1 MTQLGT
7 RVGRAFFGQFQSL
20 RPVQARAIQAV
31 LDGRDVL
38 IRAGTGSGKTEA
50 AAAPLT
56 ERYLDELDT
65 SEAVVVLYISPTRAL
80 ANDLA
85 RRLEPVYD
93 RLGLAVG
100 VRHGERKDLTRAS
113 CPGVLITTPE
123 SLDVMT
129 GNQEPR
135 LLEVRAIVL
144 DEIHLLANSQRGL
157 QLGIALHRLEL
168 LVERRLQTVGLSA
181 TVADPLAV
189 WHFFRPGTD
198 PEVVDDVGP
207 SRTLER
213 RIYVDVTHA
222 ELAERLARLDGPS
235 EKVLVFANSRREC
248 DVLADALR
256 EGAGFGEAVF
266 SHHSSL
272 TKEARERV
280 EADFERLDRAVC
292 VATSTLELGIDI
304 GDVTLVVLFG
314 APANWQSFL
323 QRCGRGNRRSDVVQ
337 ALCVV
342 PAPKPEDH
350 LGLRE
355 LLTFQALLQQ
365 IDAGALDWSM
375 PFELYGAAAQQ
386 FVSAIHGA
394 SGAFTGINR
403 LVEIAEPWPH
413 LGPDVVEEMLE
424 ELVARDVLTRHP
436 VYRRYGAGGGLWEL
450 RNQLQIWSNMPLSS
464 RDIELMHGSS
474 TLGRVPATNLLRL
487 QEGRVFAFSGRR
499 WEVEALVA
507 GAVRVRP
514 TSRRPDVEL
523 KFGRRGAPLDAA
535 VIEQIRALLATG
547 DVGRDVYPAARAEE
561 LRVRLASLRPLAQ
574 DDVLPRSATGT
585 HQTYLT
591 FAGKLTNQLLA
602 SWAGT
607 DPRRCDDFT
616 LVLDASLDSAA
627 IPDCASLLPYLA
639 TIELDE
645 GEMSE
650 FQRLL
655 PPRLRRLELEN
666 EWVRRPIHD
675 RVLDRLRSA
684 EVIHLPSATLQLA
697 RGES

>member
-1 MTQLGT
+1 MKELGA
-7 RVGRAFFGQFQSL
+7 RVGRAFFGQFQTL
-20 RPVQARAIQAV
+20 RPVQARAIEAV
-31 LDGRDVL
+31 LGGSDVL

-56 ERYLDELDT
+56 QRYLDELDH
-65 SEAVVVLYISPTRAL
+65 SETVVVLYISPTRAL

-93 RLGLAVG
+93 RLGLTVG
-100 VRHGERKDLTRAS
+100 VRHGERKDLARAA

-135 LLEVRAIVL
+135 LLHVRAIVL
-144 DEIHLLANSQRGL
+144 DEIHLLANTQRGL

-189 WHFFRPGTD
+189 WHFFRPGSS
-198 PEVVDDVGP
+198 PQVIDDVGP

-213 RIYVDVTHA
+213 RIYIDVNHA
-222 ELAERLARLDGPS
+222 DLAERLARLDGPS
-235 EKVLVFANSRREC
+235 EKILVFANSRREC

-256 EGAGFGEAVF
+256 EGAGFGDAVF

-280 EADFERLDRAVC
+280 ESEFERLDRAVC

-314 APANWQSFL
+314 APTNWQSLL

-342 PAPKPEDH
+342 PAPKPDEQ
-350 LGLRE
+350 LGLRQ

-365 IDAGALDWSM
+365 IDTGALDWSL
-375 PFELYGAAAQQ
+375 PFDLYGAAAQQ
-386 FVSAIHGA
+386 FVSALHGA
-394 SGAFTGINR
+394 GGAFTGINR
-403 LVEIAEPWPH
+403 FIDITRPWPH
-413 LGPDVVEEMLE
+413 LNPDVVEETLE

-436 VYRRYGAGGGLWEL
+436 VYRRYGAGEGLWDL
-450 RNQLQIWSNMPLSS
+450 RSQLQIWSNMPLSA

-474 TLGRVPATNLLRL
+474 ALGRVPATNLLRL
-487 QEGRVFAFSGRR
+487 QEGKVFAFSGRR
-499 WEVEALVA
+499 WEVEAFLA

-535 VIEQIRALLATG
+535 VIEQIRLLLAAG
-547 DVGRDVYPAARAEE
+547 DVGLDVYPAGRAEA
-561 LRVRLASLRPLAQ
+561 LRTQLAGLRSLAQ
-574 DDVLPRSATGT
+574 DSVLPGT
-585 HQTYLT
+585 ASGPQYTYLT
-591 FAGKLTNQLLA
+591 FGGTLTNQLLA
-602 SWAGT
+602 TWTGA
-607 DPRRCDDFT
+607 DPRRCGDFT
-616 LVLDASLDSAA
+616 LVLDRPLDNAA
-627 IPDCASLLPYLA
+627 IPGCADLLPSLA
-639 TIELDE
+639 AIDLDE

-655 PPRLRRLELEN
+655 PPRLRRLEMEN
-666 EWVRRPIHD
+666 EWARRPIHD
-675 RVLDRLRSA
+675 RILDRLRTA
-684 EVIHLPSATLQLA
+684 RLTDLPAAVLDLVGGAS
-697 RGES
+697 

>member
-1 MTQLGT
+1 MRQLGT

-20 RPVQARAIQAV
+20 RPMQERAVEAV
-31 LDGRDVL
+31 LGGTDVL

-56 ERYLDELDT
+56 ERYLDELYR
-65 SEAVVVLYISPTRAL
+65 SEAVVILYISPTRAL

-85 RRLEPVYD
+85 RRLGPVYD

-100 VRHGERKDLTRAS
+100 VRHGERKELARTS

-135 LLEVRAIVL
+135 LLDVQAIVL

-168 LVERRLQTVGLSA
+168 LVDRRVQVVGLSA

-198 PEVVDDVGP
+198 PEVIDDVGP

-213 RIYVDVTHA
+213 RVYIDLTHA
-222 ELAERLARLDGPS
+222 ELSARLARLGGSS

-256 EGAGFGEAVF
+256 HGAGFGDAVF

-280 EADFERLDRAVC
+280 EFEFERLDRAVC

-314 APANWQSFL
+314 APGNWQSFL

-337 ALCVV
+337 ALCIV
-342 PAPKPEDH
+342 PAPKAEEH

-355 LLTFQALLQQ
+355 LLAFQALLQQ

-386 FVSAIHGA
+386 CVSTIHGA

-403 LVEIAEPWPH
+403 LADIAQPWPH
-413 LGPDVVEEMLE
+413 LGPNVVEEILD
-424 ELVARDVLTRHP
+424 ELVAREVLTRHP
-436 VYRRYGAGGGLWEL
+436 VYCRFGAGDGLWDL
-450 RNQLQIWSNMPLSS
+450 RNQLQIWSNMPISS

-487 QEGRVFAFSGRR
+487 QEGRAFAFSGRR
-499 WEVEALVA
+499 WEVEAFLA

-514 TSRRPDVEL
+514 TSRRPDIEL

-535 VIEQIRALLATG
+535 VIEQIRVLLATG

-574 DDVLPRSATGT
+574 DAVLPSSAAGP

-602 SWAGT
+602 SWSGT

-616 LVLDASLDSAA
+616 LVLDAPLDSAA
-627 IPDCASLLPYLA
+627 IPDCVSLLPNLA
-639 TIELDE
+639 AIELDE

-655 PPRLRRLELEN
+655 PSRLRRLEMEN

-675 RVLDRLRSA
+675 QVLDRLRRA
-684 EVIHLPSATLQLA
+684 EIIHLPSAALELA